1 MIFKRLYFPKVR
13 RLRPGAWLLGIA
25 AFSLAAGAGPTPVRL
40 QAQQHAEASTPATPV
55 APVPPATGAAAP
67 GAAAGSNAANATRPS
82 STISRRVQV
91 VNVPVTVLDKRG
103 FPVIDLAENDFRVYE
118 DGKLQTITYFRREP
132 LPPLRVGLVLD
143 TSNSMRPQIK
153 FEKDAAS
160 EFVYNM
166 LEQRSEQNMV
176 FLQTFDA
183 TSSLVQDFTSD
194 PDVLQEK
201 IRKLKAGGGKAIYDA
216 VYDACREKM
225 LTAGQ
230 PEDTRRILVLVSDG
244 LDVQSKHTLDE
255 AVSMAHRAE
264 TSIYAISNAAY
275 GFTNPGDKYLSALA
289 EQTGGTAYFPLREG
303 IGADMATGYLS
314 HGTMNDDGSQNKGLG
329 AASGIYSAE
338 RLIRLADALDSL
350 GRTLNDQYSIGYTP
364 SNAVMDGT
372 YRSIKVVAQRRCVT
386 VRAKAGYFA
395 SAQP

>member
-1 MIFKRLYFPKVR
+1 M
-13 RLRPGAWLLGIA
+13 RPGAWLLGIA
-25 AFSLAAGAGPTPVRL
+25 AFSLAAGAGHTPVRL

-372 YRSIKVVAQRRCVT
+372 YRSIKVVAQRRGVT